1 MTSGR
6 TGSLITGP
14 LPRYRKLYDGDR
26 WQPGPSDEWDP
37 NIPYGGKVYLARKK
51 KPQGW
56 LMTIFEVCN
65 KNLHYNPPTSTTYLL
80 HVTTRL
86 V

>member
-56 LMTIFEVCN
+56 LMTIFEVCK
-65 KNLHYNPPTSTTYLL
+65 KNLHHNPLPVLPTYFTSLL
-80 HVTTRL
+80 D
-86 V
+86 

>member
-56 LMTIFEVCN
+56 LMTIFEVCT
-65 KNLHYNPPTSTTYLL
+65 KKLASQSPTSTTYLL